1 MNFRDQHKQSLM
13 RLRVTNPTRD
23 MSEGE
28 LRIWWEEHLDAVK
41 AIDPADLEAARPKL
55 RDKHK
60 WFPDIP
66 EILAACRT
74 VRQNRIAPT
83 REQLIHDQKLLA
95 NEQHEKLG
103 WTPEK
108 LAAARKTIKPGSATG
123 VLLSKFLDSVEVNQ

>member
-66 EILAACRT
+66 EILAECRK
-74 VRQNRIAPT
+74 VRENRIAPT
-83 REQLIHDQKLLA
+83 REQLIHDQQKLLA
-95 NEQHEKLG
+95 PPEND

-123 VLLSKFLDSVEVNQ
+123 VLLSKFLDSVEVNE